1 MEEQGMLLIK
11 QLKKLKKQK
20 KELNKVVSQQN
31 ATIKGLSQTMVNVI
45 QEKKELEA
53 QLNGSAK

>member
-1 MEEQGMLLIK
+1 MLLIK